1 MLIDDIQTSRTFRTC
16 FKEDVKVTDVTIEIS
31 HDGNGKPFYCIVG
44 WEQPK
49 SRKMILD
56 YSRMAKEAIEKAAR
70 MQAELIETAETE
82 YLRITQE
89 REERERAG

>member
-16 FKEDVKVTDVTIEIS
+16 FKEDMKVTDVTIEIS
-31 HDGNGKPFYCIVG
+31 HDGRGKPFYCIVG

-56 YSRMAKEAIEKAAR
+56 YSRTAKEAIEKAAR

-82 YLRITQE
+82 YMRITQE
-89 REERERAG
+89 REERERAD